1 MRDIAH
7 TRKKI
12 NSYLLFIMLI
22 IFGVYQFGIGK
33 ICGFTMVPDE
43 FGYWASA
50 AKNVG
55 YDWSEVASLGSY
67 YSFGYSFLLTPIL
80 WLFRDGVMAY
90 RAAVTVNMILMCV
103 GMFLIC
109 GITRRLFPETDQTK
123 RIFVGGIA
131 VFYPVWI
138 FNMQMTMAEA
148 LIMFLFVLIT
158 YLFVCL
164 IQEAKAATA
173 VCLAASLAY
182 IYCVHMRT
190 AGVLIACMI
199 TLCLWA
205 ASKHPKMVTVF
216 AFGVAFLV
224 FAVCIAVMKQNTVT
238 EVFSNADSQVLA
250 GNDYGGQRGK
260 LAQILNVRGMTLFIE
275 EIIGKVFYLGHASF
289 GLFYWGIGW
298 TIKQSFLLFGKFLKK
313 KEIKDVEWFSLFL
326 LLAAIGEILI
336 SSIYMHPAGTVDALI
351 YGRYDEFLIPVFL
364 LVGVIAMGRSRW
376 IFKGT
381 LTLGIMTGLMA
392 PLLLR
397 VIKAKELTGLRG
409 YMVAGIS
416 YLLDESNPDVPRFF
430 KEAWALGIGIMF
442 LTAFLVWFSD
452 RGKNRIWILAGMIVI
467 EVGAGLQISDHYVYQ
482 VNRSNFAD
490 LMVAE
495 EISDYAGAEDSVV
508 YLDEGNHPYID
519 FLQMQLRERPIKV
532 ITKDDFYL
540 LEEGRDNAF
549 VIVHCDS
556 GYKEQLETMFDKC
569 TKANTFYLYYNGK
582 DAAFNEIDH
591 TDPLL

>member
-12 NSYLLFIMLI
+12 NSYLLFILLI

-90 RAAVTVNMILMCV
+90 RAAVIVNMILMCV

-205 ASKHPKMVTVF
+205 VSKRPKLVTVL
-216 AFGVAFLV
+216 AFGGALLV
-224 FAVCIAVMKQNTVT
+224 FAVCAVVVKENTVT
-238 EVFSNADSQVLA
+238 EVFSNASSQVLA

-260 LAQILNVRGMTLFIE
+260 LAQILNVQGMTLFIE

-336 SSIYMHPAGTVDALI
+336 SSIYMHPAGTMDALI

-549 VIVHCDS
+549 VIVQCDS
-556 GYKEQLETMFDKC
+556 GYKERLETMFDKC

>member
-1 MRDIAH
+1 MRNIAH

-12 NSYLLFIMLI
+12 NSYLLFILLI

-33 ICGFTMVPDE
+33 ICGFTMVPDA

-80 WLFRDGVMAY
+80 WFFRDGVMAY

-109 GITRRLFPETDQTK
+109 GITRRLFPETDRTK
-123 RIFVGGIA
+123 QIFVGGIA

-148 LIMFLFVLIT
+148 LIMFLFVLVT

-164 IQEAKAATA
+164 IQETKAVTA

-298 TIKQSFLLFGKFLKK
+298 TIKQSCLLFGKFFKK
-313 KEIKDVEWFSLFL
+313 KETKDVEWFSLFL

-381 LTLGIMTGLMA
+381 LALGIMTGLMV
-392 PLLLR
+392 PVLLR

-519 FLQMQLRERPIKV
+519 FLQMQLKERSIKV

-540 LEEGRDNAF
+540 LEEGRSNAF

-556 GYKEQLETMFDKC
+556 GYKEQLKTMFDKC

-582 DAAFNEIDH
+582 DAAFNEIDY

>member
-148 LIMFLFVLIT
+148 LIMFLFVLVT

-164 IQEAKAATA
+164 IQETKAATA

-298 TIKQSFLLFGKFLKK
+298 TIKQSCLLFGKFFKK
-313 KEIKDVEWFSLFL
+313 KETKDVEWFSLFL

-381 LTLGIMTGLMA
+381 LALGIMTGLMV
-392 PLLLR
+392 PVLLR
-397 VIKAKELTGLRG
+397 MIKAKELTGLRG

-416 YLLDESNPDVPRFF
+416 YLLDESNPDVPLFF

-452 RGKNRIWILAGMIVI
+452 KGKKLVWFLTGMIVI
-467 EVGAGLQISDHYVYQ
+467 EVGAGLQISNHYVYQ

-495 EISDYAGAEDSVV
+495 EIFDHVGAEDSVV

-519 FLQMQLRERPIKV
+519 FLQMQLKERPIKV

-540 LEEGRDNAF
+540 LEEGRNNAF

-556 GYKEQLETMFDKC
+556 GYKEQLKTMFDKC

-582 DAAFNEIDH
+582 DVAFNEIDY

>member
-1 MRDIAH
+1 MRNIAH

-12 NSYLLFIMLI
+12 NSYLLFILLI

-50 AKNVG
+50 AKNAG

-103 GMFLIC
+103 GMFLLC
-109 GITRRLFPETDQTK
+109 GITRRLFPETDRTK
-123 RIFVGGIA
+123 QIFVGGIA
-131 VFYPVWI
+131 VFYPAWI

-148 LIMFLFVLIT
+148 LIMFLFVLAT

-298 TIKQSFLLFGKFLKK
+298 TIKQSCLLFGKFFKK
-313 KEIKDVEWFSLFL
+313 KETKDVEWFSLFL

-381 LTLGIMTGLMA
+381 LALGIMTGLMV
-392 PLLLR
+392 PVLLR

-416 YLLDESNPDVPRFF
+416 YLLDESNPDVPLFF

-452 RGKNRIWILAGMIVI
+452 KGKKLVWLLAGIIVI
-467 EVGAGLQISDHYVYQ
+467 EVGAGLQISNHYVYQ
-482 VNRSNFAD
+482 VNRSNFTD

-495 EISDYAGAEDSVV
+495 EIFDHAGAEDSVV